1 MATTIISNIS
11 SFDYEP
17 DILTDNGRDGITSF
31 QFSIV
36 GGFSALNSTFALG
49 EDISGVPDQPPG
61 NFKVVRRNMSHIAGD
76 TANGLYRLQVT
87 GEGGTGDSAL
97 FVLETSFQYQREIAS
112 GTLTIGI
119 ENAFPV
125 QFGTQYILEWLSP
138 TVTITTNSQQEDVGA
153 VQERVKQLALLVPPQ
168 IIRNKPPNRPAG
180 SDGRPSQQISG
191 PGIDLDRV
199 YIVGSSVEN
208 AGGLF
213 RVRASAARGSAE
225 IAL

>member
-36 GGFSALNSTFALG
+36 GGFSALNSNFSLG

-112 GTLTIGI
+112 GLLTIGAETGFFQQVGI
-119 ENAFPV
+119 
-125 QFGTQYILEWLSP
+125 QYILEWLSP

-168 IIRNKPPNRPAG
+168 IIRNRPESTPA
-180 SDGRPSQQISG
+180 RPGLTSRNISG
-191 PGIDLDRV
+191 PGIDVDRV